1 MKTLPHHIYNKL
13 QPWQIALPLLF
24 IMHFFCIQF
33 TSAELRKVR
42 IYGYV
47 IDTDN
52 RGIEYA
58 NVYAKGSTI
67 GTTTNKN
74 GYYDLQLETNDSIT
88 IVYSMLGYKTI
99 EHTFLPDQ
107 RVIQISV
114 ELQSEATALSGVEI
128 RAHHKQIG
136 TMERMEA
143 EQVRMV
149 PDATG
154 GSIESLLITFAGVS
168 QTNEL
173 SSQYSVRGGNFDENS
188 VYVNGIEVYRPLLIR
203 SGQQEG
209 LSFVNPEMV
218 ANVSFSAGGYDAKYG
233 DKMSS
238 VLDITYKKPK
248 QLEGSASI
256 SLLGANAYV
265 GSSTGKFSQITG
277 FRYKTN
283 RSLLSTTDTEAEY
296 DPDFIDFQT
305 SMTYQFNPKWEA
317 NILGNISHN
326 RYRFTPHTRETSFGT
341 ASNLNNFTVYFDGK
355 EEDVFKTL
363 FGSASLKYK
372 PDNNTEA
379 GVHVTAFKSN
389 EIESYDIT
397 GEYWLNDGSNT
408 GNDLTISRS
417 TGVYHEHA
425 RNRLTSR
432 IINIGHSGTKRIN
445 NNTLKWGA
453 TLQLE
458 NIADRINEWERRD
471 SSGYSLPHTGTEVNV
486 ISNLYSDNNIS
497 STRFSFYV
505 QDAFKFRSKQGLFN
519 LTGGIRGS
527 YWSFNKEFIFSPR
540 LSLGFI
546 PNFNQ
551 NLTFRI
557 AGGIYYQSPFYK
569 ELRLV
574 QTDNSGNNIVTLNN
588 HLKSQRSIHAIAGS
602 DYTFKIA
609 DRNFK
614 LTAEVYYKKLDNLIP
629 YTIDN
634 VKIRYYGENCA
645 KGNAYGLDLKLFGE
659 FVEGVDSWISV
670 SLMKAEQTIR
680 NSVTVPMPNSQGYN
694 LSLFFQDYFP
704 GYKRLKLNLK
714 GVLSGGL
721 PLTAPHQ
728 GYENGYFRTPPYKR
742 VDIGLSYQLAG
753 DMDAVMER
761 RIFRSL
767 KSIWIGFD
775 VFNLFDIKNTNSYY
789 WITRAD
795 NDQAAVPNYL
805 TGRQFNVKLIVDF

>member
-1 MKTLPHHIYNKL
+1 MNFRIIL
-13 QPWQIALPLLF
+13 LLF
-24 IMHFFCIQF
+24 IIIP
-33 TSAELRKVR
+33 SVAWAEGK
-42 IYGYV
+42 IKITGY
-47 IDTDN
+47 IRDTDN
-52 RGIEYA
+52 NPMELV
-58 NVYAKGSTI
+58 NVHIKNSLVGTMSNEKGFYSI
-67 GTTTNKN
+67 SVAP
-74 GYYDLQLETNDSIT
+74 EDSIT
-88 IVYSMLGYKTI
+88 LVYSCIGYHKAERIIPQASSDMRINVKLHPVSFNLAEIT
-99 EHTFLPDQ
+99 
-107 RVIQISV
+107 VSQI
-114 ELQSEATALSGVEI
+114 
-128 RAHHKQIG
+128 RKQTN
-136 TMERMEA
+136 TMERLDA
-143 EQVRMV
+143 EHVKLL
-149 PDATG
+149 PDPSG
-154 GSIESLLITFAGVS
+154 GSIESLVVTFAGVS
-168 QTNEL
+168 SNNEL
-173 SSQYSVRGGNFDENS
+173 SSQYSVRGGSFDENI
-188 VYVNGIEVYRPLLIR
+188 VYVNGVEIFRPLLIR

-209 LSFVNPEMV
+209 LSFVNPDLTESV
-218 ANVSFSAGGYDAKYG
+218 EFSAGGFEARYG

-326 RYRFTPHTRETSFGT
+326 RYQFTPHTRETSFGT

-728 GYENGYFRTPPYKR
+728 GYESGYFRTPPYKR

>member
-1 MKTLPHHIYNKL
+1 MNFRIIL
-13 QPWQIALPLLF
+13 LLF
-24 IMHFFCIQF
+24 IIIP
-33 TSAELRKVR
+33 SVAWAEGK
-42 IYGYV
+42 IKITGY
-47 IDTDN
+47 IRDTDN
-52 RGIEYA
+52 NPMELV
-58 NVYAKGSTI
+58 NVHIKNSLVGTMSNEKGFYSI
-67 GTTTNKN
+67 SVAP
-74 GYYDLQLETNDSIT
+74 EDSIT
-88 IVYSMLGYKTI
+88 LVYSCIGYHKAERIIPQASSDMRINVKLHPVSFNLAEIT
-99 EHTFLPDQ
+99 
-107 RVIQISV
+107 VSQI
-114 ELQSEATALSGVEI
+114 
-128 RAHHKQIG
+128 RKQTN
-136 TMERMEA
+136 TMERLDA
-143 EQVRMV
+143 EHVKLL
-149 PDATG
+149 PDPSG
-154 GSIESLLITFAGVS
+154 GSIESLVVTFAGVS
-168 QTNEL
+168 SNNEL
-173 SSQYSVRGGNFDENS
+173 SSQYSVRGGSFDENI
-188 VYVNGIEVYRPLLIR
+188 VYVNGVEIFRPLLIR

-209 LSFVNPEMV
+209 LSFVNPDLTESV
-218 ANVSFSAGGYDAKYG
+218 EFSAGGFEARYG

-408 GNDLTISRS
+408 DNDLTISRS

-557 AGGIYYQSPFYK
+557 AGGVYYQSPFYK

-728 GYENGYFRTPPYKR
+728 GYESGYFRTPPYKR

>member
-1 MKTLPHHIYNKL
+1 MNFRIIL
-13 QPWQIALPLLF
+13 LLF
-24 IMHFFCIQF
+24 IIIP
-33 TSAELRKVR
+33 SVAWAEGK
-42 IYGYV
+42 IKITGY
-47 IDTDN
+47 IRDTDN
-52 RGIEYA
+52 NPMELV
-58 NVYAKGSTI
+58 NVHIKNSLVGTMSNEKGFYSI
-67 GTTTNKN
+67 SVAP
-74 GYYDLQLETNDSIT
+74 EDSIT
-88 IVYSMLGYKTI
+88 LVYSCIGYHKAERIIPQASSDMRINVKLHPVSFNLAEIT
-99 EHTFLPDQ
+99 
-107 RVIQISV
+107 VSQI
-114 ELQSEATALSGVEI
+114 
-128 RAHHKQIG
+128 RKQTN
-136 TMERMEA
+136 TMERLDA
-143 EQVRMV
+143 EHVKLL
-149 PDATG
+149 PDPSG
-154 GSIESLLITFAGVS
+154 GSIESLVVTFAGVS
-168 QTNEL
+168 SNNEL
-173 SSQYSVRGGNFDENS
+173 SSQYSVRGGSFDENI
-188 VYVNGIEVYRPLLIR
+188 VYVNGVEIFRPLLIR

-209 LSFVNPEMV
+209 LSFVNPDLTESV
-218 ANVSFSAGGYDAKYG
+218 EFSAGGFEARYG

-265 GSSTGKFSQITG
+265 GNSTGKFSQITG

>member
-1 MKTLPHHIYNKL
+1 MNFRIIL
-13 QPWQIALPLLF
+13 LLF
-24 IMHFFCIQF
+24 IIIP
-33 TSAELRKVR
+33 SVAWAEGK
-42 IYGYV
+42 IKITGY
-47 IDTDN
+47 IRDTDN
-52 RGIEYA
+52 NPMELV
-58 NVYAKGSTI
+58 NVHIKNSLVGTMSNEKGFYSI
-67 GTTTNKN
+67 SVAP
-74 GYYDLQLETNDSIT
+74 EDSIT
-88 IVYSMLGYKTI
+88 LVYSCIGYHKAERIIPQASSDMRINVKLHPVSFNLAEITVSQI
-99 EHTFLPDQ
+99 RKQTNTMEHLDAEHVKLLPDP
-107 RVIQISV
+107 S
-114 ELQSEATALSGVEI
+114 
-128 RAHHKQIG
+128 
-136 TMERMEA
+136 
-143 EQVRMV
+143 
-149 PDATG
+149 G
-154 GSIESLLITFAGVS
+154 GSIESLVVTFAGVS
-168 QTNEL
+168 SNNEL
-173 SSQYSVRGGNFDENS
+173 SSQYSVRGGSFDENI
-188 VYVNGIEVYRPLLIR
+188 VYVNGVEIFRPLLIR

-209 LSFVNPEMV
+209 LSFVNPDLTESV
-218 ANVSFSAGGYDAKYG
+218 EFSAGGFEARYG

-265 GSSTGKFSQITG
+265 GNSTGKFSQITG

-408 GNDLTISRS
+408 DNDLTISRS

-728 GYENGYFRTPPYKR
+728 GYESGYFRTPPYKR

>member
-1 MKTLPHHIYNKL
+1 MNFRIIL
-13 QPWQIALPLLF
+13 LLF
-24 IMHFFCIQF
+24 IIIP
-33 TSAELRKVR
+33 SVAWAEGK
-42 IYGYV
+42 IKITGY
-47 IDTDN
+47 IRDTDN
-52 RGIEYA
+52 NPMELV
-58 NVYAKGSTI
+58 NVHIKNSLVGTMSNEKGFYSI
-67 GTTTNKN
+67 SVAP
-74 GYYDLQLETNDSIT
+74 EDSIT
-88 IVYSMLGYKTI
+88 LVYSCIGYHKAERIIPQASSDMRINVKLHPVSFNLAEIT
-99 EHTFLPDQ
+99 
-107 RVIQISV
+107 VSQI
-114 ELQSEATALSGVEI
+114 
-128 RAHHKQIG
+128 RKQTN
-136 TMERMEA
+136 TMERLDA
-143 EQVRMV
+143 EHVKLL
-149 PDATG
+149 PDPSG
-154 GSIESLLITFAGVS
+154 GSIESLVVTFAGVS
-168 QTNEL
+168 SNNEL
-173 SSQYSVRGGNFDENS
+173 SSQYSVRGGSFDENI
-188 VYVNGIEVYRPLLIR
+188 VYVNGVEIFRPLLIR

-209 LSFVNPEMV
+209 LSFVNPDLTESV
-218 ANVSFSAGGYDAKYG
+218 EFSAGGFEARYG

-728 GYENGYFRTPPYKR
+728 GYESGYFRTPPYKR

>member
-1 MKTLPHHIYNKL
+1 MNFRIIL
-13 QPWQIALPLLF
+13 LLF
-24 IMHFFCIQF
+24 IIIP
-33 TSAELRKVR
+33 SVAWAEGK
-42 IYGYV
+42 IKITGY
-47 IDTDN
+47 IRDTDN
-52 RGIEYA
+52 NPMELV
-58 NVYAKGSTI
+58 NVHIKNSLVGTMSNEKGFYSI
-67 GTTTNKN
+67 SVAP
-74 GYYDLQLETNDSIT
+74 EDSIT
-88 IVYSMLGYKTI
+88 LVYSCIGYHKAERIIPQASSDMRINVKLHPVSFNLAEIT
-99 EHTFLPDQ
+99 
-107 RVIQISV
+107 VSQI
-114 ELQSEATALSGVEI
+114 
-128 RAHHKQIG
+128 RKQTN
-136 TMERMEA
+136 TMERLDA
-143 EQVRMV
+143 EHVKLL
-149 PDATG
+149 PDPSG
-154 GSIESLLITFAGVS
+154 GSIESLVVTFAGVS
-168 QTNEL
+168 SNNEL
-173 SSQYSVRGGNFDENS
+173 SSQYSVRGGCFDENI
-188 VYVNGIEVYRPLLIR
+188 VYVNGVEIFRPLLIR

-209 LSFVNPEMV
+209 LSFVNPDLTESV
-218 ANVSFSAGGYDAKYG
+218 EFSAGGFEARYG

>member
-1 MKTLPHHIYNKL
+1 MNFRIIL
-13 QPWQIALPLLF
+13 LLF
-24 IMHFFCIQF
+24 IIIP
-33 TSAELRKVR
+33 SVAWAEGK
-42 IYGYV
+42 IKITGY
-47 IDTDN
+47 IRDTDN
-52 RGIEYA
+52 NPMELV
-58 NVYAKGSTI
+58 NVHIKNSLVGTMSNEKGFYSI
-67 GTTTNKN
+67 SAAP
-74 GYYDLQLETNDSIT
+74 EDSIT
-88 IVYSMLGYKTI
+88 LVYSCIGYHKAERIIPQASSDMRINVKLHPVSFNLAEIT
-99 EHTFLPDQ
+99 
-107 RVIQISV
+107 VSQI
-114 ELQSEATALSGVEI
+114 
-128 RAHHKQIG
+128 RKQTN
-136 TMERMEA
+136 TMERLDA
-143 EQVRMV
+143 EHVKLL
-149 PDATG
+149 PDPSG
-154 GSIESLLITFAGVS
+154 GSIESLVVTFAGVS
-168 QTNEL
+168 SNNEL
-173 SSQYSVRGGNFDENS
+173 SSQYSVRGGSFDENI
-188 VYVNGIEVYRPLLIR
+188 VYVNGVEIFRPLLIR

-209 LSFVNPEMV
+209 LSFVNPDLTESV
-218 ANVSFSAGGYDAKYG
+218 EFSAGGFEARYG

-408 GNDLTISRS
+408 DNDLTISRS

-728 GYENGYFRTPPYKR
+728 GYESGYFRTPPYKR

-789 WITRAD
+789 LITMAD

-805 TGRQFNVKLIVDF
+805 T

>member
-1 MKTLPHHIYNKL
+1 MNFRIIL
-13 QPWQIALPLLF
+13 LLF
-24 IMHFFCIQF
+24 TIIP
-33 TSAELRKVR
+33 SVAWAEGK
-42 IYGYV
+42 IKITGY
-47 IDTDN
+47 IRDTDN
-52 RGIEYA
+52 NPMELV
-58 NVYAKGSTI
+58 NVHIKNSLVGTMSNEKGFYSI
-67 GTTTNKN
+67 SVAP
-74 GYYDLQLETNDSIT
+74 EDSIT
-88 IVYSMLGYKTI
+88 LVYSCIGYHKAERIIPQASSDMRINVKLHPVSFNLAEIT
-99 EHTFLPDQ
+99 
-107 RVIQISV
+107 VSQI
-114 ELQSEATALSGVEI
+114 
-128 RAHHKQIG
+128 RKQTN
-136 TMERMEA
+136 TMERLDA
-143 EQVRMV
+143 EHVKLL
-149 PDATG
+149 PDPSG
-154 GSIESLLITFAGVS
+154 GSIESLVVTFAGVS
-168 QTNEL
+168 SNNEL
-173 SSQYSVRGGNFDENS
+173 SSQYSVRGGSFDENI
-188 VYVNGIEVYRPLLIR
+188 VYVNGVEIFRPLLIR

-209 LSFVNPEMV
+209 LSFVNPDLTESV
-218 ANVSFSAGGYDAKYG
+218 EFSAGGFEARYG

-408 GNDLTISRS
+408 DNDLTISRS

-557 AGGIYYQSPFYK
+557 AGGVYYQSPFYK

-728 GYENGYFRTPPYKR
+728 GYESGYFRTPPYKR

>member
-1 MKTLPHHIYNKL
+1 MNFRIIL
-13 QPWQIALPLLF
+13 LLF
-24 IMHFFCIQF
+24 IIIP
-33 TSAELRKVR
+33 SVAWAEGK
-42 IYGYV
+42 IKITGY
-47 IDTDN
+47 IRDTDN
-52 RGIEYA
+52 NPMELV
-58 NVYAKGSTI
+58 NVHIKNSLVGTMSNEKGFYSI
-67 GTTTNKN
+67 SVAP
-74 GYYDLQLETNDSIT
+74 EDSIT
-88 IVYSMLGYKTI
+88 LVYSCIGYHKAERIIPQASSDMRINVKLHPVSFNLAEIT
-99 EHTFLPDQ
+99 
-107 RVIQISV
+107 VSQI
-114 ELQSEATALSGVEI
+114 
-128 RAHHKQIG
+128 RKQTN
-136 TMERMEA
+136 TMERLDA
-143 EQVRMV
+143 EHVKLL
-149 PDATG
+149 PDPSG
-154 GSIESLLITFAGVS
+154 GSIESLVVTFAGVS
-168 QTNEL
+168 SNNEL
-173 SSQYSVRGGNFDENS
+173 SSQYSVRGGSFDENI
-188 VYVNGIEVYRPLLIR
+188 VYVNGVEIFRPLLIR

-209 LSFVNPEMV
+209 LSFVNPDLTESV
-218 ANVSFSAGGYDAKYG
+218 EFSAGGFEARYG

-417 TGVYHEHA
+417 TGLYHEHA

-497 STRFSFYV
+497 NTRFSFYV

-728 GYENGYFRTPPYKR
+728 GYESGYFRTPPYKR

>member
-1 MKTLPHHIYNKL
+1 MNFRIIL
-13 QPWQIALPLLF
+13 LLF
-24 IMHFFCIQF
+24 IIIP
-33 TSAELRKVR
+33 SVAWAEGK
-42 IYGYV
+42 IKITGY
-47 IDTDN
+47 IRDTDN
-52 RGIEYA
+52 NPMELV
-58 NVYAKGSTI
+58 NVHIKNSLVGTMSNEKGFYSI
-67 GTTTNKN
+67 SVAP
-74 GYYDLQLETNDSIT
+74 EDSIT
-88 IVYSMLGYKTI
+88 LVYSCIGYHKAERIIPQASSDMRINVKLHPVSFNLAEIT
-99 EHTFLPDQ
+99 
-107 RVIQISV
+107 VSQI
-114 ELQSEATALSGVEI
+114 
-128 RAHHKQIG
+128 RKQTN
-136 TMERMEA
+136 TMERLDA
-143 EQVRMV
+143 EHVKLL
-149 PDATG
+149 PDPSG
-154 GSIESLLITFAGVS
+154 GSIESLVVTFAGVS
-168 QTNEL
+168 SNNEL
-173 SSQYSVRGGNFDENS
+173 SSQYSVRGGSFDENI
-188 VYVNGIEVYRPLLIR
+188 VYVNGVEIFRPLLIR

-209 LSFVNPEMV
+209 LSFVNPDLTESV
-218 ANVSFSAGGYDAKYG
+218 EFSAGGFEARYG

-408 GNDLTISRS
+408 DNDLTISRS

>member
-1 MKTLPHHIYNKL
+1 MNFRIIL
-13 QPWQIALPLLF
+13 LLF
-24 IMHFFCIQF
+24 IIIP
-33 TSAELRKVR
+33 SVAWAEGK
-42 IYGYV
+42 IKITGY
-47 IDTDN
+47 IRDTDN
-52 RGIEYA
+52 NPMELV
-58 NVYAKGSTI
+58 NVHIKNSLVGTMSNEKGFYSI
-67 GTTTNKN
+67 SVAP
-74 GYYDLQLETNDSIT
+74 EDSIT
-88 IVYSMLGYKTI
+88 LVYSCIGYHKAERIIPQASSDMRINVKLHPVSFNLAEIT
-99 EHTFLPDQ
+99 
-107 RVIQISV
+107 VSQI
-114 ELQSEATALSGVEI
+114 
-128 RAHHKQIG
+128 RKQTN
-136 TMERMEA
+136 TMERLDA
-143 EQVRMV
+143 EHVKLL
-149 PDATG
+149 PDPFG
-154 GSIESLLITFAGVS
+154 GSIESLVVTFAGVS
-168 QTNEL
+168 SNNEL
-173 SSQYSVRGGNFDENS
+173 SSQYSVRGGSFDENI
-188 VYVNGIEVYRPLLIR
+188 VYVNGVEIFRPLLIR

-209 LSFVNPEMV
+209 LSFVNPDLTESV
-218 ANVSFSAGGYDAKYG
+218 EFSAGGFEARYG

-265 GSSTGKFSQITG
+265 GNSTGKFSQITG

>member
-1 MKTLPHHIYNKL
+1 MNFRIIL
-13 QPWQIALPLLF
+13 LLF
-24 IMHFFCIQF
+24 IIIP
-33 TSAELRKVR
+33 SVAWAEGK
-42 IYGYV
+42 IKITGY
-47 IDTDN
+47 IRDTDN
-52 RGIEYA
+52 NPMELV
-58 NVYAKGSTI
+58 NVHIKNSLVGTMSNEKGFYSI
-67 GTTTNKN
+67 SVAP
-74 GYYDLQLETNDSIT
+74 EDSIT
-88 IVYSMLGYKTI
+88 LVYSCIGYHKAERIIPQASSDMRINVKLHPVSFNLAEIT
-99 EHTFLPDQ
+99 
-107 RVIQISV
+107 VSQI
-114 ELQSEATALSGVEI
+114 
-128 RAHHKQIG
+128 RKQTN
-136 TMERMEA
+136 TMERLDA
-143 EQVRMV
+143 EHVKLL
-149 PDATG
+149 PDPSG
-154 GSIESLLITFAGVS
+154 GSIESLVVTFAGVFS
-168 QTNEL
+168 NNEL
-173 SSQYSVRGGNFDENS
+173 SSQYSVRGGSFDENI
-188 VYVNGIEVYRPLLIR
+188 VYVNGVEIFRPLLIR

-209 LSFVNPEMV
+209 LSFVNPDLTESV
-218 ANVSFSAGGYDAKYG
+218 EFSAGGFEARYG

-408 GNDLTISRS
+408 DNDLTISRS

-728 GYENGYFRTPPYKR
+728 GYESGYFRTPPYKR

>member
-1 MKTLPHHIYNKL
+1 MNFRIIL
-13 QPWQIALPLLF
+13 LLF
-24 IMHFFCIQF
+24 IIIP
-33 TSAELRKVR
+33 SVAWAEGK
-42 IYGYV
+42 IKITGY
-47 IDTDN
+47 IRDTDN
-52 RGIEYA
+52 NPMELV
-58 NVYAKGSTI
+58 NVHIKNSLVGTMSNEKGFYSI
-67 GTTTNKN
+67 SVAP
-74 GYYDLQLETNDSIT
+74 EDSIT
-88 IVYSMLGYKTI
+88 LVYSCIGYHKAERIIPQTSSDMRI
-99 EHTFLPDQ
+99 NVKLHPVSFNLAEIT
-107 RVIQISV
+107 VSQI
-114 ELQSEATALSGVEI
+114 
-128 RAHHKQIG
+128 RKQTN
-136 TMERMEA
+136 TMERLDA
-143 EQVRMV
+143 EHVKLL
-149 PDATG
+149 PDPSG
-154 GSIESLLITFAGVS
+154 GSIESLVVTFAGVS
-168 QTNEL
+168 SNNEL
-173 SSQYSVRGGNFDENS
+173 SSQYSVRGGSFDENI
-188 VYVNGIEVYRPLLIR
+188 VYVNGVEIFRPLLIR

-209 LSFVNPEMV
+209 LSFVNPDLTESV
-218 ANVSFSAGGYDAKYG
+218 EFSAGGFEARYG

-408 GNDLTISRS
+408 DNDLTISRS

-458 NIADRINEWERRD
+458 NIADRINEWEKRD

-728 GYENGYFRTPPYKR
+728 GYESGYFRTPPYKR

>member
-1 MKTLPHHIYNKL
+1 MNFRIIL
-13 QPWQIALPLLF
+13 LLF
-24 IMHFFCIQF
+24 IIIP
-33 TSAELRKVR
+33 SVAWAEGK
-42 IYGYV
+42 IKITGY
-47 IDTDN
+47 IRDTDN
-52 RGIEYA
+52 NPMELV
-58 NVYAKGSTI
+58 NVHIKNSLVGTMSNEKGFYSI
-67 GTTTNKN
+67 SVAP
-74 GYYDLQLETNDSIT
+74 EDSIT
-88 IVYSMLGYKTI
+88 LVYSCIGYHKAERIIPQASSDMRINVKLHPVSFNLAEIT
-99 EHTFLPDQ
+99 
-107 RVIQISV
+107 VSQI
-114 ELQSEATALSGVEI
+114 
-128 RAHHKQIG
+128 RKQTN
-136 TMERMEA
+136 TMERLDA
-143 EQVRMV
+143 EHVKLL
-149 PDATG
+149 PDPSG
-154 GSIESLLITFAGVS
+154 GSIESLVVTFAGVS
-168 QTNEL
+168 SNNEL
-173 SSQYSVRGGNFDENS
+173 SSQYSVRGGSFDENI
-188 VYVNGIEVYRPLLIR
+188 VYVNGVEIFRPLLIR

-209 LSFVNPEMV
+209 LSFVNPDLTESV
-218 ANVSFSAGGYDAKYG
+218 EFSAGGFEARYG

-397 GEYWLNDGSNT
+397 GEYWLNDGNNT
-408 GNDLTISRS
+408 DNDLTISRS

-728 GYENGYFRTPPYKR
+728 GYESGYFRTPPYKR

>member
-1 MKTLPHHIYNKL
+1 MNFRIIL
-13 QPWQIALPLLF
+13 LLF
-24 IMHFFCIQF
+24 IIIP
-33 TSAELRKVR
+33 SVAWAEGK
-42 IYGYV
+42 IKITGY
-47 IDTDN
+47 IRDTDN
-52 RGIEYA
+52 NPMELV
-58 NVYAKGSTI
+58 NVHIKNSLVGTMSNEKGFYSI
-67 GTTTNKN
+67 SVAP
-74 GYYDLQLETNDSIT
+74 EDSIT
-88 IVYSMLGYKTI
+88 LVYSCIGYHKAERIIPQASSDMRINVKLHPVSFNLAEIT
-99 EHTFLPDQ
+99 
-107 RVIQISV
+107 VSQI
-114 ELQSEATALSGVEI
+114 
-128 RAHHKQIG
+128 RKQTN
-136 TMERMEA
+136 TMERLDA
-143 EQVRMV
+143 EHVKLL
-149 PDATG
+149 PDPSG
-154 GSIESLLITFAGVS
+154 GSIESLVVTFAGVS
-168 QTNEL
+168 SNNEL
-173 SSQYSVRGGNFDENS
+173 SSQYSVRGGSFDENI
-188 VYVNGIEVYRPLLIR
+188 VYVNGVEIFRPLLIR

-209 LSFVNPEMV
+209 LSFVNPDLTESV
-218 ANVSFSAGGYDAKYG
+218 EFSAGGFEARYG

-486 ISNLYSDNNIS
+486 ISNLYSDNIIS

-505 QDAFKFRSKQGLFN
+505 PDAFKVRSKQGLFN

-728 GYENGYFRTPPYKR
+728 GYESGYFRTPPYKR

>member
-1 MKTLPHHIYNKL
+1 MNFRIIL
-13 QPWQIALPLLF
+13 LLF
-24 IMHFFCIQF
+24 IIIP
-33 TSAELRKVR
+33 SVAWAEGK
-42 IYGYV
+42 IKITGY
-47 IDTDN
+47 IRDTDN
-52 RGIEYA
+52 NPMELV
-58 NVYAKGSTI
+58 NVHIKNSLVGTMSNEKGFYSI
-67 GTTTNKN
+67 SVAP
-74 GYYDLQLETNDSIT
+74 EDSIT
-88 IVYSMLGYKTI
+88 LVYSCIGYHKAERIIPQASSDMRINVKLHPVSFNLAEIT
-99 EHTFLPDQ
+99 
-107 RVIQISV
+107 VSQI
-114 ELQSEATALSGVEI
+114 
-128 RAHHKQIG
+128 RKQTN
-136 TMERMEA
+136 TMERLDA
-143 EQVRMV
+143 EHVKLL
-149 PDATG
+149 PDPSG
-154 GSIESLLITFAGVS
+154 GSIESLVVTFAGVS
-168 QTNEL
+168 SNNEL
-173 SSQYSVRGGNFDENS
+173 SSQYSVRGGSFDENI
-188 VYVNGIEVYRPLLIR
+188 VYVNGVEIFRPLLIR

-209 LSFVNPEMV
+209 LSFVNPDLTESV
-218 ANVSFSAGGYDAKYG
+218 EFSAGGFEARYG

-265 GSSTGKFSQITG
+265 GNSTGKFSQITG

-408 GNDLTISRS
+408 DNDLTISRS

-728 GYENGYFRTPPYKR
+728 GYESGYFRTPPYKR

>member
-1 MKTLPHHIYNKL
+1 MNFRIIL
-13 QPWQIALPLLF
+13 LLF
-24 IMHFFCIQF
+24 IIIP
-33 TSAELRKVR
+33 SVAWAEGK
-42 IYGYV
+42 IKITGY
-47 IDTDN
+47 IRDTDN
-52 RGIEYA
+52 NRMELV
-58 NVYAKGSTI
+58 NVHIKNSLVGTMSNEKGFYSI
-67 GTTTNKN
+67 SVAP
-74 GYYDLQLETNDSIT
+74 EDSIT
-88 IVYSMLGYKTI
+88 LVYSCIGYHNAERIIPQASSDMRINVKLHPVSFNLAEIT
-99 EHTFLPDQ
+99 
-107 RVIQISV
+107 VSQI
-114 ELQSEATALSGVEI
+114 
-128 RAHHKQIG
+128 RKQTN
-136 TMERMEA
+136 TMERLDA
-143 EQVRMV
+143 EHVKLL
-149 PDATG
+149 PDPSG
-154 GSIESLLITFAGVS
+154 GSIESLVVTFAGVS
-168 QTNEL
+168 SNNEL
-173 SSQYSVRGGNFDENS
+173 SSQYSVRGGSFDENI
-188 VYVNGIEVYRPLLIR
+188 VYVNGVEIFRPLLIR

-209 LSFVNPEMV
+209 LSFVNPDLTESV
-218 ANVSFSAGGYDAKYG
+218 EFSAGGFEARYG

-326 RYRFTPHTRETSFGT
+326 CYRFTPHTRETSFGT

-408 GNDLTISRS
+408 DNDLTISRS

>member
-1 MKTLPHHIYNKL
+1 MNFRIIL
-13 QPWQIALPLLF
+13 LLF
-24 IMHFFCIQF
+24 IIIP
-33 TSAELRKVR
+33 SVAWAEGK
-42 IYGYV
+42 IKITGY
-47 IDTDN
+47 IRDTDN
-52 RGIEYA
+52 NPMELV
-58 NVYAKGSTI
+58 NVHIKNSLVGTMSNEKGFYSI
-67 GTTTNKN
+67 SVAP
-74 GYYDLQLETNDSIT
+74 EDSIT
-88 IVYSMLGYKTI
+88 LVYSCIGYHKAERIIPQASSDMRINVKLHPVSFNLAEIT
-99 EHTFLPDQ
+99 
-107 RVIQISV
+107 VSQI
-114 ELQSEATALSGVEI
+114 
-128 RAHHKQIG
+128 RKQTN
-136 TMERMEA
+136 TMERLDA
-143 EQVRMV
+143 EHVKLL
-149 PDATG
+149 PDPSG
-154 GSIESLLITFAGVS
+154 GSIESLVVTFAGVS
-168 QTNEL
+168 SNNEL
-173 SSQYSVRGGNFDENS
+173 SSQYSVRGGSFDENI
-188 VYVNGIEVYRPLLIR
+188 VYVNGVEIFRPLLIR

-209 LSFVNPEMV
+209 LSFVNPDLTESV
-218 ANVSFSAGGYDAKYG
+218 EFSAGGFEARYG

-408 GNDLTISRS
+408 DNDLTISRS

-753 DMDAVMER
+753 DMDTVMER

>member
-1 MKTLPHHIYNKL
+1 MNFRIIL
-13 QPWQIALPLLF
+13 LLF
-24 IMHFFCIQF
+24 IIIP
-33 TSAELRKVR
+33 SVAWAEGK
-42 IYGYV
+42 IKITGY
-47 IDTDN
+47 IRDTDN
-52 RGIEYA
+52 NPMELV
-58 NVYAKGSTI
+58 NVHIKNSLVGTMSNEKGFYSI
-67 GTTTNKN
+67 SVAP
-74 GYYDLQLETNDSIT
+74 EDSIT
-88 IVYSMLGYKTI
+88 LVYSCIGYHKAERIIPQASSDMRINVKLHPVSFNLAEIT
-99 EHTFLPDQ
+99 
-107 RVIQISV
+107 VSQI
-114 ELQSEATALSGVEI
+114 
-128 RAHHKQIG
+128 RKQTN
-136 TMERMEA
+136 TMERLDA
-143 EQVRMV
+143 EHVKLL
-149 PDATG
+149 PDPSG
-154 GSIESLLITFAGVS
+154 GSIESLVVTFAGVS
-168 QTNEL
+168 SNNEL
-173 SSQYSVRGGNFDENS
+173 SSQYSVRGGSFDENI
-188 VYVNGIEVYRPLLIR
+188 VYVNGVEIFRPLLIR

-209 LSFVNPEMV
+209 LSFVNPDLTESV
-218 ANVSFSAGGYDAKYG
+218 EFSAGGFEARYG

-397 GEYWLNDGSNT
+397 GEYWLNDGNNT
-408 GNDLTISRS
+408 DNDLTISRS

>member
-1 MKTLPHHIYNKL
+1 MNFRIIL
-13 QPWQIALPLLF
+13 LLF
-24 IMHFFCIQF
+24 IIIP
-33 TSAELRKVR
+33 SVAWAEGK
-42 IYGYV
+42 IKITGY
-47 IDTDN
+47 IRDTDN
-52 RGIEYA
+52 NPMELV
-58 NVYAKGSTI
+58 NVHIKNSLVGTMSNEKGFYSI
-67 GTTTNKN
+67 SVAP
-74 GYYDLQLETNDSIT
+74 EDSIT
-88 IVYSMLGYKTI
+88 LVYSCIGYHKAERIIPQASSDMRINVKLHPVSFNLAEIT
-99 EHTFLPDQ
+99 
-107 RVIQISV
+107 VSQI
-114 ELQSEATALSGVEI
+114 
-128 RAHHKQIG
+128 RKQTN
-136 TMERMEA
+136 TMERLDA
-143 EQVRMV
+143 EHVKLL
-149 PDATG
+149 PDPSG
-154 GSIESLLITFAGVS
+154 GSIESLVVTFAGVS
-168 QTNEL
+168 SNNEL
-173 SSQYSVRGGNFDENS
+173 SSQYSVRGGSFDENI
-188 VYVNGIEVYRPLLIR
+188 VYVNGVEIFRPLLIR

-209 LSFVNPEMV
+209 LSFVNPDLTESV
-218 ANVSFSAGGYDAKYG
+218 EFSAGGFEARYG

-265 GSSTGKFSQITG
+265 GNSTGKFSQITG

-326 RYRFTPHTRETSFGT
+326 HYRFTPHTRETSFGT

-408 GNDLTISRS
+408 DNDLTISRS

-728 GYENGYFRTPPYKR
+728 GYESGYFRTPPYKR

>member
-1 MKTLPHHIYNKL
+1 MNFRIIL
-13 QPWQIALPLLF
+13 LLF
-24 IMHFFCIQF
+24 IIIP
-33 TSAELRKVR
+33 SVAWAEGK
-42 IYGYV
+42 IKITGY
-47 IDTDN
+47 IRDTDN
-52 RGIEYA
+52 NPMELV
-58 NVYAKGSTI
+58 NVHIKNSLVGTMSNEKGFYSI
-67 GTTTNKN
+67 SAAP
-74 GYYDLQLETNDSIT
+74 EDSIT
-88 IVYSMLGYKTI
+88 LVYSCIGYHKAERIIPQASSDMRINVKLHPVSFNLAEIT
-99 EHTFLPDQ
+99 
-107 RVIQISV
+107 VSQI
-114 ELQSEATALSGVEI
+114 
-128 RAHHKQIG
+128 RKQTN
-136 TMERMEA
+136 TMERLDA
-143 EQVRMV
+143 EHVKLL
-149 PDATG
+149 PDPSG
-154 GSIESLLITFAGVS
+154 GSIESLVVTFAGVS
-168 QTNEL
+168 SNNEL
-173 SSQYSVRGGNFDENS
+173 SSQYSVRGGSFDENI
-188 VYVNGIEVYRPLLIR
+188 VYVNGVEIFRPLLIR

-209 LSFVNPEMV
+209 LSFVNPDLTESV
-218 ANVSFSAGGYDAKYG
+218 EFSAGGFEARYG

-408 GNDLTISRS
+408 DNDLTISRS

-728 GYENGYFRTPPYKR
+728 GYESGYFRTPPYKR

>member
-1 MKTLPHHIYNKL
+1 MNFRIIL
-13 QPWQIALPLLF
+13 LLF
-24 IMHFFCIQF
+24 IIIP
-33 TSAELRKVR
+33 SVAWAEGK
-42 IYGYV
+42 IKITGY
-47 IDTDN
+47 IRDTDN
-52 RGIEYA
+52 NPMELV
-58 NVYAKGSTI
+58 NVHIKNSLVGTMSNEKGFYSI
-67 GTTTNKN
+67 SVAP
-74 GYYDLQLETNDSIT
+74 EDSIT
-88 IVYSMLGYKTI
+88 LVYSCIGYHKAERIIPQASSDMRINVKLHPVSFNLAEIT
-99 EHTFLPDQ
+99 
-107 RVIQISV
+107 VSQI
-114 ELQSEATALSGVEI
+114 
-128 RAHHKQIG
+128 RKQTN
-136 TMERMEA
+136 TMERLDA
-143 EQVRMV
+143 EHVKLL
-149 PDATG
+149 PDPSG
-154 GSIESLLITFAGVS
+154 GSIESLVVTFAGVS
-168 QTNEL
+168 SNNEL
-173 SSQYSVRGGNFDENS
+173 SSQYSVRGGSFDENI
-188 VYVNGIEVYRPLLIR
+188 VYVNGVEIFRPLLIR

-209 LSFVNPEMV
+209 LSFVNPDLTESV
-218 ANVSFSAGGYDAKYG
+218 EFSAGGFEARYG

-408 GNDLTISRS
+408 DNDLTISRS

-614 LTAEVYYKKLDNLIP
+614 MTAEVYYKKLDNLIP